1 MKHITSSFLLLL
13 LSMGHALAQ
22 GFYNPTDPSV
32 PDKIKTASRSVFEI
46 RTAFFED
53 FETQSDISVADVR
66 SMSASDIESAIG
78 RMQLDKKDSQIIR
91 AFINNCKTE
100 EQKMNCPVPLKI
112 NSGSSF
118 LAGSGNTLWTN
129 AHVVEKAINT
139 KAVTNEKSVS
149 DVLRSR
155 DTLPIFIF
163 NKDGEMIFN
172 GLKDAVSFKSVPLET
187 RMSKLGN
194 SFYSIDSDYVGI
206 ELPVSLGTPLP
217 IAKTIT
223 SDHIAVI
230 GYPYCTGCTP
240 QEGQDPLDYASRY
253 PYPNAEDC
261 LEKVTGG
268 SLMNTE
274 AWGQLAQVNLQ
285 IIQNLNRSTFIGHT
299 ADSQHGMSGGPILNG
314 NGEVVGIHAGGKMVN
329 NGKGLSRYS
338 RGVRPP
344 EFNY

>member
-1 MKHITSSFLLLL
+1 MKSISTFFILFFVLA
-13 LSMGHALAQ
+13 GQAFAQ
-22 GFYNPTDPSV
+22 GFYNPTDPSIPERLKV
-32 PDKIKTASRSVFEI
+32 ASRSVFEI

-53 FETQSDISVADVR
+53 FETQSDISVADIR
-66 SMSASDIESAIG
+66 SMSASDIDSAIG

-118 LAGSGNTLWTN
+118 IAGSGNVLWTN
-129 AHVVEKAINT
+129 AHVVEKMLNT
-139 KAVTNEKSVS
+139 KAMTNEKSVS
-149 DVLRSR
+149 DVLRSK
-155 DTLPIFIF
+155 DNMPVFIF

-172 GLKDAVSFKSVPLET
+172 GLKDAVSFRSVPLET
-187 RMSKLGN
+187 RMTKLGS
-194 SFYSIDSDYVGI
+194 SFYSVDSDYVAI
-206 ELPVSLGTPLP
+206 ELPVSLGAPLP
-217 IAKTIT
+217 IARTIS
-223 SDHIAVI
+223 SDNVAVI

-268 SLMNTE
+268 SLINTE

-285 IIQNLNRSTFIGHT
+285 IVQNLNRSTFIGHT
-299 ADSQHGMSGGPILNG
+299 ADSQHGMSGGPILNL
-314 NGEVVGIHAGGKMVN
+314 NGEVVGIHAGGKTVN
-329 NGKGLSRYS
+329 TGKGLNRYS